1 MADVRVSESHQLSP
15 EEAIARVKSF
25 EEMLAKYRVSAV
37 WKGTHA
43 DLKGTG
49 VSGTIDVTDSAVNV
63 VVKLG
68 LLARAAGVDPTKLES
83 SIRRR
88 LGESLRGAA

>member
-1 MADVRVSESHQLSP
+1 MADVRVSEPHALSP
-15 EEAIARVKSF
+15 DEAARRVKSF
-25 EEMLAKYRVSAV
+25 EEMLAKYRVKAV
-37 WKGTHA
+37 WKGHHA

-49 VSGTIDVTDSAVNV
+49 VSGTIDVTGASVDV

-68 LLARAAGVDPTKLES
+68 LLAKAAGVDPARLEA

-88 LGESLRGAA
+88 LSESLRGSD